1 MLLYKRKMKSPAPS
15 LFSPVI
21 PAPCFVVDAPRLRSN
36 CAILD
41 RVQRESGARIL
52 LALKAFSTFATF
64 PLLSRAMGTGP
75 LHGTCA
81 SSVHEA
87 RLGREHFGGE
97 VHAFAA
103 AFDEAEMT
111 ELLPLVDHITFNSI
125 GQWRR
130 FAPQIAAYNKAVAA
144 QAPTDGGTSVT
155 CGLRINPEH
164 SEGTTPMYDP
174 CAPGSRL
181 GIRPRHFDPAVF
193 DGGITGLHSHTLC
206 EQNADALER
215 TLATVEQKFG
225 PHLRR
230 CQWYN
235 MGGGHHITRDDYD
248 VALLIQ
254 LVRQWRERY
263 GVTVYLEPGEAV
275 ALNAGWLTATV
286 MDMTEADMPIAI
298 LDASA
303 ACHMPDVLEMPYTP
317 PLWYRNKA
325 GAIALAD
332 RDTPDTQPCR
342 CRLAGKSCLAGDVI
356 GVYGLDHVPTVGER
370 LLFGDMAIYTMVKTN
385 TFNGLQLPAI
395 GVLDGECAEDFRL
408 VRTFGY
414 EDFKTRLS

>member
-1 MLLYKRKMKSPAPS
+1 MISPIS
-15 LFSPVI
+15 TLFSSTL
-21 PAPCFVVDAPRLRSN
+21 PAPCFVVDAPRLRAN

-64 PLLSRAMGTGP
+64 PLLSRATGTGP

-103 AFDEAEMT
+103 AFDDAEMT

-144 QAPTDGGTSVT
+144 QAPTDGGTPVT

-193 DGGITGLHSHTLC
+193 DEGITGLHSHTLC
-206 EQNADALER
+206 EQNADALAR
-215 TLATVEQKFG
+215 TLAAVEQKFG

-230 CQWYN
+230 CEWYN
-235 MGGGHHITRDDYD
+235 MGGGHHITREDYD
-248 VALLIQ
+248 VDLLIR
-254 LVRQWRERY
+254 LVRQWREHY

-286 MDMTEADMPIAI
+286 MDVVEADMPIAI

-317 PLWYRNKA
+317 PLWYRNNN
-325 GAIALAD
+325 GETVQAD
-332 RDTPDTQPCR
+332 RDTPEAQPCR
-342 CRLAGKSCLAGDVI
+342 CRFAGKSCLAGDVI
-356 GVYGLDHVPTVGER
+356 GEYGLDHVPAIGER
-370 LLFGDMAIYTMVKTN
+370 LVFGDMAIYTMVKTN

-395 GVLDGECAEDFRL
+395 GVLDGESASDFRL
-408 VRTFGY
+408 VRSFGY
-414 EDFKTRLS
+414 EDFRTRLS